1 MKLAIVLPV
10 LDEAD
15 HVVPRLQALAS
26 LRARGVRVVV
36 VDGGSSDDTAAQ
48 ALRLAPMSS
57 CSCTPIRGCPSR
69 PMNSSG

>member
-36 VDGGSSDDTAAQ
+36 VDGAALMTRR
-48 ALRLAPMSS
+48 LRRRHWPMR
-57 CSCTPIRGCPSR
+57 C
-69 PMNSSG
+69 